1 MKQLKPFKLLLPILL
16 FGTVWLWS
24 AAVSYFPQPQKGT
37 VAELPA
43 TCVVGQEYFAT
54 NATAGQNKYFCTATN
69 TWTQQLNSGGGGGAG
84 ITRTVVSYS
93 ATPTFIRSSQIQI
106 WEITLTGNVT
116 SSTTSGVTAGDILVF
131 EICEDSSGAHSFVWP
146 TGFSTAA
153 AISTTLSTCTSETFY
168 WNGSSAVNITGGV
181 STDPADAPIT
191 VLSGDVSTPGSGSGV
206 STIGAAKVAP
216 SMMKASTFDAQTD
229 GATITW
235 NMASVKDAFATVTL
249 GGNRTLNISNP
260 VIGGNYIFKITQ
272 DGTGSRTLSLGTGCT
287 WKVAAGGSGAITLS
301 ASAGAVDVLAFTYD
315 GTNCYA
321 NLGKNYN

>member
-1 MKQLKPFKLLLPILL
+1 
-16 FGTVWLWS
+16 
-24 AAVSYFPQPQKGT
+24 
-37 VAELPA
+37 
-43 TCVVGQEYFAT
+43 
-54 NATAGQNKYFCTATN
+54 
-69 TWTQQLNSGGGGGAG
+69 
-84 ITRTVVSYS
+84 
-93 ATPTFIRSSQIQI
+93 
-106 WEITLTGNVT
+106 
-116 SSTTSGVTAGDILVF
+116 
-131 EICEDSSGAHSFVWP
+131 
-146 TGFSTAA
+146 
-153 AISTTLSTCTSETFY
+153 
-168 WNGSSAVNITGGV
+168 
-181 STDPADAPIT
+181 
-191 VLSGDVSTPGSGSGV
+191 
-206 STIGAAKVAP
+206 
-216 SMMKASTFDAQTD
+216 MMKASTFDAQTD